1 MLVLEGEKKP
11 NVLRSVQF
19 SPGSHVATLQV
30 SIATPELF
38 LALVTFEQQ
47 QANMEL
53 GWREFHPLQGFFPL
67 LGLHKPTLTSAGELG
82 HKAAMPVN
90 RWGRHWAEKLFF
102 FFFSP
107 LLASLQSRGT
117 KVQSPGALGPPSPQ
131 RIFPWNSWSSFSSF
145 PQTPGRAGSVG
156 VCKLRVFLIFLR
168 EKLKYKD

>member
-1 MLVLEGEKKP
+1 MLVLEGEKKT
-11 NVLRSVQF
+11 NVLRRVQF

-82 HKAAMPVN
+82 HKAAIPVN
-90 RWGRHWAEKLFF
+90 RWGRHWAEKLCFF
-102 FFFSP
+102 FFFSFVGIP
-107 LLASLQSRGT
+107 PVQRDKSAVPRGT
-117 KVQSPGALGPPSPQ
+117 GTTQPTEDISMEFLELFFQLSTNT
-131 RIFPWNSWSSFSSF
+131 RESRECWS
-145 PQTPGRAGSVG
+145 
-156 VCKLRVFLIFLR
+156 L
-168 EKLKYKD
+168 

>member
-1 MLVLEGEKKP
+1 MLVLEGEKKT
-11 NVLRSVQF
+11 NVLRRVQF

-82 HKAAMPVN
+82 HKAAMLPVN

-102 FFFSP
+102 FFFLLCWHPSSP
-107 LLASLQSRGT
+107 EGQKCSPQGHWDHPAHRGYFHG
-117 KVQSPGALGPPSPQ
+117 VLGAL
-131 RIFPWNSWSSFSSF
+131 FPAFHKH
-145 PQTPGRAGSVG
+145 QGEQG
-156 VCKLRVFLIFLR
+156 VLEFVN
-168 EKLKYKD
+168 